1 MRLVERYIRRPH
13 LVLSLVLLLSVVGVM
28 GYTKMPF
35 NLFPD
40 VDRPQISVVTVMP
53 GAAAGDVEADITRL
67 IEKEL
72 STIDM
77 VRKVTSTSKD
87 EAPWSRPSSNTKR
100 GWTPPPPTWPMP

>member
-1 MRLVERYIRRPH
+1 MIDFVERSIRRPH
-13 LVLSLVLLLSVVGVM
+13 LVLSWCFCSPWSASWVTQGCPS
-28 GYTKMPF
+28 TSSA
-35 NLFPD
+35 D

-67 IEKEL
+67 VEKEL

-87 EAPWSRPSSNTKR
+87 KAPR
-100 GWTPPPPTWPMP
+100 GSCRV